1 MRCVTDVSAIGRRM
15 DDDGFSR
22 YFTPGGADIGLSI
35 IVRHFRCAKRG
46 VCVKRLAVLLAGA
59 LMFGASGASAQDRYQ
74 SSPERRVVV
83 EKKWG
88 PWLGPFRAKLVPSLM
103 RDFGERYL
111 YAPANAALPPPRP
124 GEKRVVFLGD
134 SITDLW
140 ELPRFFPGKP
150 YVNRG
155 IGSQVTAQML
165 LRFHQDVVALKPSAV
180 VILAGVNDVQGFL
193 QQETAAQIETN
204 YEAMADI
211 ATRHGIHIVFGSILP
226 VNNYTDN
233 AKSMLEE
240 RHPEE
245 LREINRWL
253 AAFCRKRGYQYADYY
268 SALVDD
274 HGLLRRDL
282 TNDGIHPLATGYA
295 RMTPIAAKAIA
306 RALGP
311 ERARPHQRR

>member
-1 MRCVTDVSAIGRRM
+1 M
-15 DDDGFSR
+15 
-22 YFTPGGADIGLSI
+22 
-35 IVRHFRCAKRG
+35 
-46 VCVKRLAVLLAGA
+46 KRLAALLAGVLVFA
-59 LMFGASGASAQDRYQ
+59 ATAASAQDRHQ

-83 EKKWG
+83 EKEWG
-88 PWLGPFRAKLVPSLM
+88 PWLGPFRAQLVPSLM

-111 YAPANAALPPPRP
+111 YASANAALPAPRP
-124 GEKRVVFLGD
+124 GEQRVVFLGD

-140 ELPRFFPGKP
+140 ELARFFPGKP

-180 VILAGVNDVQGFL
+180 VILAGVNDVHGFL
-193 QQETAAQIETN
+193 QQETEAQIEAN

-211 ATRHGIHIVFGSILP
+211 ADRHHIRVVFGSILP

-233 AKSMLEE
+233 AKSVLED

-245 LREINRWL
+245 LRAINRWL
-253 AAFCRKRGYQYADYY
+253 AAFCRERGYQYADYY

-274 HGLLRRDL
+274 HGLLQRDL
-282 TNDGIHPLATGYA
+282 TTDGIHPLAAGYT
-295 RMTPIAAKAIA
+295 RMAPIAAAAVA
-306 RALGP
+306 RAL
-311 ERARPHQRR
+311 RAGTARVGRRG